1 MRGQAQ
7 RTPRAPRPRGRYLV
21 HLLLAALLLGVPAAT
36 ARGTPAVLVGTG
48 VARGV
53 DHDSGTVWILALG
66 SDARPGQAVD
76 RQRADAIQMVGVDF
90 DSGRAVGIGIPRDSW
105 VPIPGRGS
113 GRVNSALTFG
123 GPELMGRTVGN
134 LVGVQPDYVF
144 LTSFTGFREMVR
156 SIGGVTVNSPLAFDD
171 PNMEGSIRRGANELE
186 PWEALFFSRARYE
199 LPRGDFDR
207 SANQQEL
214 LRAILRRVRERQD
227 EPGFMERA
235 LVAVAANID
244 TNLSPAE
251 LYRLAQALTVIDPST
266 MPRCVLRGSYGT
278 VGGASIIFPD
288 VAQARRL
295 GDDARDDA
303 RFDRPC

>member
-1 MRGQAQ
+1 MSA
-7 RTPRAPRPRGRYLV
+7 RAPGARGRHVV
-21 HLLLAALLLGVPAAT
+21 HLLLAVLLLGVPAAT
-36 ARGTPAVLVGTG
+36 ARVTPAVLVGTG

-105 VPIPGRGS
+105 VPIPGRGW
-113 GRVNSALTFG
+113 GRVNSALTYG

-156 SIGGVTVNSPLAFDD
+156 SIGGVTVNSRLAFDD
-171 PNMEGSIRRGANELE
+171 PNMEGSIRRGANQLQ

-207 SANQQEL
+207 SAHQQEL

-227 EPGFMERA
+227 DPGFMERA
-235 LVAVAANID
+235 LVSVAANID

-251 LYRLAQALTVIDPST
+251 LYRLAHALTVIDPST

-295 GDDARDDA
+295 GNDARNDA

>member
-1 MRGQAQ
+1 
-7 RTPRAPRPRGRYLV
+7 
-21 HLLLAALLLGVPAAT
+21 
-36 ARGTPAVLVGTG
+36 
-48 VARGV
+48 
-53 DHDSGTVWILALG
+53 
-66 SDARPGQAVD
+66 
-76 RQRADAIQMVGVDF
+76 MVGVDF
-90 DSGRAVGIGIPRDSW
+90 DTGRAVGIGVPRDSW
-105 VPIPGRGS
+105 VPIPGHGS
-113 GRVNSALTFG
+113 GRVNSALTYG
-123 GPELMGRTVGN
+123 GPQLMGRTVGN

-156 SIGGVTVNSPLAFDD
+156 SIGGVTVNSRLAFDD
-171 PNMEGSIRRGANELE
+171 PNMEGSIRRGANRLE

-235 LVAVAANID
+235 LVSVATHVD
-244 TNLSPAE
+244 TDLSPAE
-251 LYRLAQALTVIDPST
+251 LYRLAQALTLIDPST
-266 MPRCVLRGSYGT
+266 MPRCVLGGRYGT

-295 GDDARDDA
+295 GNEARNDA
-303 RFDRPC
+303 RFDRGC